1 MVNGRALRFLDDE
14 LLERDGVYA
23 SLFRLQFQ
31 DVLEAPGAA
40 E

>member
-1 MVNGRALRFLDDE
+1 MIVEIGRHDE